1 MANLKWLIYSFQ
13 IVKVIYVIISSHNTE
28 KWEKSKVPWSPA
40 EMFWNEKKKKK
51 SGPGQA
57 HVEVVWPWI

>member
-1 MANLKWLIYSFQ
+1 MANLKWSIYSFQ
-13 IVKVIYVIISSHNTE
+13 IVKVICYNKFTQYRKE
-28 KWEKSKVPWSPA
+28 KAKVPWSPA
-40 EMFWNEKKKKK
+40 ETFWNEDKKKT